1 MHRSRQRNTLGKQFM
16 NRKFSLTDIKTL
28 NPSLKGDKEVFI
40 IKAANTNTYFEIYLN
55 TDHGCEYALYE
66 ADFSEIDGGVIDDV
80 DYESD
85 DNVANLILY
94 LLEDLGVKGHDIIK
108 IAESDI
114 PMFDDKTELKWKEKI
129 EAIKKQLSL
138 ENRNRLCHQMT

>member
-1 MHRSRQRNTLGKQFM
+1 
-16 NRKFSLTDIKTL
+16 
-28 NPSLKGDKEVFI
+28 
-40 IKAANTNTYFEIYLN
+40 
-55 TDHGCEYALYE
+55 
-66 ADFSEIDGGVIDDV
+66 
-80 DYESD
+80 
-85 DNVANLILY
+85 

-114 PMFDDKTELKWKEKI
+114 PMFDDKTELKWKEKV

>member
-1 MHRSRQRNTLGKQFM
+1 M
-16 NRKFSLTDIKTL
+16 NRKFSLTDIKSL

-40 IKAANTNTYFEIYLN
+40 IKAANTYTYLEIYLN
-55 TDHGCEYALYE
+55 TDHGCEYTLYE
-66 ADFSEIDGGVIDDV
+66 DDFSEIDGGVIDDV

-108 IAESDI
+108 MAEADI
-114 PMFDDKTELKWKEKI
+114 PMFDDKTELKWKEKV
-129 EAIKKQLSL
+129 EAIKKAIKF
-138 ENRNRLCHQMT
+138 RK